1 MVEVFGMELV
11 FVTNYY
17 NHHQAALAKC
27 FDVQTG
33 HHFYFI
39 ETEPISSERKNMGW
53 SNEDAP
59 AYVKKAYGNE
69 QIRLECQQLINAA
82 DVVIWGSCPFS
93 MIQPRLKARKLT
105 FCYSE
110 RLFKKGFGP
119 IAFGGRAIK
128 YWLKHWRYQENH
140 YLLCASA
147 YAAEDYAKIGLFRN
161 QAYKWGYYPECKHHK
176 AVDDIIAEKQSG
188 TLLWAGRMIDGKH
201 PELPVQLAKRLKD
214 AGLRFQMDMIGNGDQ
229 LPLIEEMVRKLN
241 LQDCVR
247 LHGTKSPDEVR
258 KYMEMSDIY
267 LFTSDQNE
275 GWGAVVNE
283 AMSSACAV
291 VANDAAGSVRYL
303 IENGNNGVV
312 YHDGQIDELYRH
324 TVELLSDRERC
335 HQYGRQAFDTM
346 EKRWSAESA
355 ARLFIELVYA
365 LQSGNETDLISGP
378 CSKA

>member
-1 MVEVFGMELV
+1 MELV

-39 ETEPISSERKNMGW
+39 ETEPISSERKSMGW

-110 RLFKKGFGP
+110 RLFKRGFGI

-128 YWLKHWRYQENH
+128 HWMRQWCYQKNH

-161 QAYKWGYYPECKHHK
+161 QAYKWGYFPESKYHE
-176 AVDDIIAEKQSG
+176 AVDDIIAKKQSG
-188 TLLWAGRMIDGKH
+188 TILWAGRMIDWKH
-201 PELPVQLAKRLKD
+201 PEIPVRVAKKLKD
-214 AGLRFQMDMIGNGDQ
+214 NGFRFQLDMIGNGDQ
-229 LPLIEEMVRKLN
+229 MPIIEELIKELE
-241 LQDCVR
+241 LEDYIH
-247 LHGTKSPDEVR
+247 LLGAKSPDEVR
-258 KYMEMSDIY
+258 EYMEKSDIY

-291 VANDAAGSVRYL
+291 VACEAAGSVRYL
-303 IENGNNGVV
+303 IKNGENGTT
-312 YHDGQIDELYRH
+312 YHFEQLDEMYYQ
-324 TVELLSDRERC
+324 VEDLLKDRGLC
-335 HQYGRQAFDTM
+335 HQYGRQAYDTM
-346 EKRWSAESA
+346 KSEWSAHNA
-355 ARLFIELVYA
+355 AKRFIELVLILTEGRQNKL
-365 LQSGNETDLISGP
+365 LQGP

>member
-1 MVEVFGMELV
+1 MMEVFGMELV

-27 FDVQTG
+27 FDVKTG
-33 HHFYFI
+33 HHFCFI

-53 SNEDAP
+53 SNEDEP

-128 YWLKHWRYQENH
+128 YWLKHWRYQKNH

-161 QAYKWGYYPECKHHK
+161 RAYKWGYYPECKYHK
-176 AVDDIIAEKQSG
+176 AVDDIIAEKQPG
-188 TLLWAGRMIDGKH
+188 TLLWAGRMIDWKH

-214 AGLRFQMDMIGNGDQ
+214 AGFRFQMDMIGNGDQ
-229 LPLIEEMVRKLN
+229 LPLIEEMVGKLN
-241 LQDCVR
+241 LGDCVR
-247 LHGTKSPDEVR
+247 LHGAKSPDEVR
-258 KYMEMSDIY
+258 KYMERSDIY

-303 IENGNNGVV
+303 IENNKNGLV
-312 YHDGQIDELYRH
+312 YHNGITKELYRY
-324 TVELLSDRERC
+324 VVLLLKNQDKC
-335 HQYGRQAFDTM
+335 HQYGRRAFATM
-346 EKRWSAESA
+346 SKEWSADAAA
-355 ARLFIELVYA
+355 ARFITMS
-365 LQSGNETDLISGP
+365 QSILDGQRVSYSKGP